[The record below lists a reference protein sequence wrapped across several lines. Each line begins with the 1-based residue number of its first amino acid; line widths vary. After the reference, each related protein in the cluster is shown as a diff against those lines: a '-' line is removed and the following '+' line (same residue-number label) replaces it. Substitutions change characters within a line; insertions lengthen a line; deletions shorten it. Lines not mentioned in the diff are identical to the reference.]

1 MRLAR
6 PGLILALV
14 FAAAGCA
21 TPPAANPPVE
31 AAASTP
37 TLIGWRAEA
46 SPADRDR
53 HDRLAEAWTKA
64 LEQSRRLP
72 GSGDLRRLGE
82 LIAPDAARPG
92 VAPPPGA
99 YRCRTVKLGSQSDAT
114 GEEAGLG
121 YVVYGWFACRI
132 EQSSDGL
139 RFTKLTGSQRPSGR
153 LFAEDDQRMVLLG
166 AMALGGETTTAPYGQ
181 SPDRDMLAVLERIG
195 ERRWRFVTPW
205 PQAESTLDLIELVPA
220 A

>member
-6 PGLILALV
+6 PTLVALLL
-14 FAAAGCA
+14 AAAGCA
-21 TPPAANPPVE
+21 TPPASTVPVE
-31 AAASTP
+31 LAAPAQAP
-37 TLIGWRAEA
+37 TGWRAQVR
-46 SPADRDR
+46 PADQDR
-53 HDRLAEAWTKA
+53 HDRLNEAWITA

-72 GSGDLRRLGE
+72 GSGDLTRVGE
-82 LIAPDAARPG
+82 LIAAEASRPG

-99 YRCRTVKLGSQSDAT
+99 YRCRTVKLGSQSETA

-132 EQSSDGL
+132 EQTPDGL
-139 RFTKLTGSQRPSGR
+139 RFIKLTGSQRPSGR
-153 LFAEDDQRMVLLG
+153 LFAEDDRRMILLG
-166 AMALGGETTTAPYGQ
+166 AMALGGETTTPAYGQ
-181 SPDRDMLAVLERIG
+181 SADRDVLAVLERIG
-195 ERRWRFVTPW
+195 ERRWRLVTPW